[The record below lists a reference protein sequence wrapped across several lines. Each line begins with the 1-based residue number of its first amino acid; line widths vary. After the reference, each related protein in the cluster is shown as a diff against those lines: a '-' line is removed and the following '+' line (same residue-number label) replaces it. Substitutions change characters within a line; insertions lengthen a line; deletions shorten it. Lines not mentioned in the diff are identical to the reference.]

1 MPRAFGVAAG
11 LDPEVARPLAA
22 RCAELG
28 YDSIWLTETRFTRD
42 AITCAAAVATA
53 TSHVRVGTAVI
64 NPFTR
69 GDVQGGIVIPSGAAP
84 GEGFMT
90 YANFNAIR
98 RYNPSDFYA
107 LAVGLLADASA

>member
-1 MPRAFGVAAG
+1 MFGSVANYLARNGWRAGEPWGQPVTLPAGFDAASAG
-11 LDPEVARPLAA
+11 RDNKRPLSEWTRLGVRRADGAA
-22 RCAELG
+22 
-28 YDSIWLTETRFTRD
+28 
-42 AITCAAAVATA
+42 
-53 TSHVRVGTAVI
+53 
-64 NPFTR
+64 FTR